1 MAGLLIKNA
10 RIITSTQTLESGWL
24 LCEDGKI
31 VSIDSGDTP
40 SEFNGEIID
49 AGGKTLLPGFID
61 LHVHGA
67 KNHEAMDATPEALAT
82 MGRFYAQHGV
92 TGYLAT
98 TWTDNRERIT
108 AALRNIANCVDTQ
121 ADGATLLGAHLEGP
135 YLNAEKGGAQNNT
148 YIRRA
153 DKDEAQTFLD
163 LNIIKLLAIA
173 PEFPENH
180 WLIEACAKRGITVSA
195 AHTSATYED
204 IRHAVD
210 LGLSQSTHTFNAQTS
225 LHHREPGTVGAVLT
239 MPQIRCELIAD
250 NVHVH
255 PAVMNLLYRA
265 KGAEGV
271 ILISD
276 AVRSAG
282 MPDGDY
288 PIDDRT
294 ITVKEGVARLPDGTL
309 AGSTL
314 TMDRALY
321 NFQHATGETLDQL
334 WRSTS
339 LNAAQAIG
347 IADKTGSLEI
357 GKTADLVLI
366 DENIIPHVTIAN
378 GRIIYRKDTENV
390 SS

>member
-1 MAGLLIKNA
+1 MSTLILKNA
-10 RIITSTQTLESGWL
+10 RIITPTETLDPAWL
-24 LCEDGKI
+24 VCDDGKI
-31 VSIDSGDTP
+31 TQINAGTTLPEMDAEVIDC
-40 SEFNGEIID
+40 
-49 AGGKTLLPGFID
+49 AGKTLLPGFID

-67 KNHEAMDATPEALAT
+67 MNHEAMDATPHALAE
-82 MGRFYAQHGV
+82 MARFYATHGV
-92 TGYLAT
+92 TSYLAT
-98 TWTDNRERIT
+98 TWTDNRSRIT
-108 AALRNIANCVDTQ
+108 AALENIAACVGEQ
-121 ADGATLLGAHLEGP
+121 SDGATLVGAHLEGP

-153 DKDEAQTFLD
+153 EKDEAQSFLD
-163 LNIIKLLAIA
+163 LSIIKLLAIA
-173 PEFPENH
+173 PEFTENH

-195 AHTSATYED
+195 AHTSSTYED

-210 LGLSQSTHTFNAQTS
+210 LGLTQSTHTFNAMTG

-255 PAVMNLLYRA
+255 PAVMNLLYLA
-265 KGAEGV
+265 KGADGV

-282 MPDGDY
+282 MPDGEY

-321 NFQHATGETLDQL
+321 NFQQAIGEPLDML
-334 WRSTS
+334 WRTSS
-339 LNAAQAIG
+339 LNAAQAIN
-347 IADKTGSLEI
+347 IDDRTGSIEI
-357 GKTADLVLI
+357 GKDADLVLVDPDI
-366 DENIIPHVTIAN
+366 TIHLTIAK
-378 GRIIYRKDTENV
+378 GRIVYRKDT
-390 SS
+390 